1 MAYKRI
7 LIWEQNW
14 LGDVLFSTPFIR
26 ALRKKFKDAYI
37 AVIVDPSC
45 KEILEGNAKID
56 DLILYD
62 EENRHRTI
70 MGKIKLIAQ
79 LKKKNFDAAFLL
91 HRSLSRAIITEI
103 AGIPK
108 RIGYFYKKRNF
119 VLTDIVDPPDAPL
132 HKIEYFLGMARYLG
146 CDISDKDLEFPISES
161 DRSYINEILRQ
172 NSIKEKDPFV
182 VINPGANWEPKRWP
196 EENFAELSDR
206 LSKAYKVKI
215 VISGAEKDID
225 KALRIQGK
233 ALNKLI
239 ILCGKTTLKQL
250 GALFEKAKLVIS
262 GDSGP
267 LHIALAVRSRP
278 RVIALFGPTSP
289 KLTGPYGS
297 GNYRIIQKDLGCEV
311 PCYDIACSD
320 NRCMK
325 MISIGDV
332 MEKVRAFI

>member
-1 MAYKRI
+1 M

-14 LGDVLFSTPFIR
+14 LGDVLFSTPFIK
-26 ALRKKFKDAYI
+26 AIRKKFKDAYI
-37 AVIVDPSC
+37 AVIIDPSC
-45 KEILEGNAKID
+45 KEILEGNSQID

-62 EENRHRTI
+62 EKNKHRGI
-70 MGKIKLIAQ
+70 IGRIKLIVQ
-79 LKKKNFDAAFLL
+79 LKKKSFDTAFLL

-103 AGIPK
+103 AGIQR

-119 VLTDIVDPPDAPL
+119 ILTDIVDLPEIPL
-132 HKIEYFLGMARYLG
+132 HRIEYFLDIARYLG
-146 CDISDKDLEFPISES
+146 CDISDKNLEFFISES

-206 LSKAYKVKI
+206 LSNIYNVKI
-215 VISGAEKDID
+215 IISGAEKDIA

-233 ALNKLI
+233 AFNKLI

-267 LHIALAVRSRP
+267 LHIALAVRSRAG
-278 RVIALFGPTSP
+278 VIALFGPTSP
-289 KLTGPYGS
+289 ELTGPYAS
-297 GNYRIIQKDLGCEV
+297 GNYRIIQKDVGCEV
-311 PCYDIACSD
+311 PCYDVACSD

-325 MISIGDV
+325 AISVRDV

>member
-14 LGDVLFSTPFIR
+14 LGDVLFSTPFIK

-37 AVIVDPSC
+37 SVIIDPSC
-45 KEILEGNAKID
+45 KEMLEGNPEID

-62 EENRHRTI
+62 EKNRHQAI
-70 MGKIKLIAQ
+70 MGKIKLIVQ
-79 LKKKNFDAAFLL
+79 LRKKNFDAAFLL
-91 HRSLSRAIITEI
+91 HRSLSRVIITGI
-103 AGIPK
+103 AGIPR

-119 VLTDIVDPPDAPL
+119 ILTDVVDLPEAPL
-132 HKIEYFLGMARYLG
+132 HKIEYFLGIARYLG
-146 CDISDKDLEFPISES
+146 CDISDKNLEFFISES
-161 DRSYINEILRQ
+161 DRSYIGEILRQ
-172 NSIKEKDPFV
+172 NAIKKEDPFV
-182 VINPGANWEPKRWP
+182 VINPGANWGPKTWP

-206 LSKAYKVKI
+206 LSKTYNLKI
-215 VISGAEKDID
+215 VISGAEKDIE

-250 GALFEKAKLVIS
+250 GALFEKSKLVIS

-267 LHIALAVRSRP
+267 LHIALAVRSKP
-278 RVIALFGPTSP
+278 KVIALFGPTSP
-289 KLTGPYGS
+289 ELTGPYGS
-297 GNYRIIQKDLGCEV
+297 GNYRIIQKDVGCEV
-311 PCYDIACSD
+311 PCYDVACSD

-325 MISIGDV
+325 AISVGDV
-332 MEKVRAFI
+332 MEKIRAFI